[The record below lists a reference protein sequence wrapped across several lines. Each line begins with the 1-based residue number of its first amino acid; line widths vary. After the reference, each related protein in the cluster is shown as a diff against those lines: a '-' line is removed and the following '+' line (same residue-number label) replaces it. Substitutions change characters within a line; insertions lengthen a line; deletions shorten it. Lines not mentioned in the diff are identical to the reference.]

1 MQHVTYGSTAT
12 FNVTTEDKRI
22 NNNAN
27 ANKTRFLC
35 KFTND
40 LSGTVKYAY
49 GQSQTIRER
58 YTDFT
63 LTHNTT
69 ENVFT
74 GAINFKPYGFWK
86 YEIYEVTWQSAS
98 VVLSE
103 ATAPD
108 TETEVITPADNHIG
122 VVQGLVEQGKLLV
135 SETVGSEQ
143 VKYTQYT
150 ETTST
155 NYIYTN

>member
-12 FNVTTEDKRI
+12 FYVTTEDKRI
-22 NNNAN
+22 D
-27 ANKTRFLC
+27 TSVPSSQIRFLV
-35 KFTND
+35 KLTND

-49 GQSQTIRER
+49 GQNQTIRER
-58 YTDFT
+58 YTNFT

-74 GAINFKPYGFWK
+74 GAINLKPFGYHK
-86 YEIYEVTWQSAS
+86 YELYEVSFNGTVPTLDAD
-98 VVLSE
+98 
-103 ATAPD
+103 TAPISETDVAND
-108 TETEVITPADNHIG
+108 TGSVHGTVK
-122 VVQGLVEQGKLLV
+122 GLVEQGKLLV

>member
-12 FNVTTEDKRI
+12 FYVTTEDKRFDQ
-22 NNNAN
+22 NAN
-27 ANKTRFLC
+27 NNKTRYLC

-40 LSGTVKYAY
+40 LSGAVKYAY
-49 GQSQTIRER
+49 GQNQTSNER
-58 YTDFT
+58 YTKLEFN
-63 LTHNTT
+63 HNTT

-74 GAINFKPYGFWK
+74 GAINFKPYGYWK
-86 YEIYEVTWQSAS
+86 YELYEVTWQSAS

-108 TETEVITPADNHIG
+108 TETEVITPGSNHIG

-143 VKYTQYT
+143 VRYTQYT
-150 ETTST
+150 ETTSN

>member
-12 FNVTTEDKRI
+12 FYVTTEDKRI
-22 NNNAN
+22 D
-27 ANKTRFLC
+27 TSVPSSQIRFLV
-35 KFTND
+35 KITND

-69 ENVFT
+69 EDVFT

-98 VVLSE
+98 VTLDS
-103 ATAPD
+103 THAPD
-108 TETEVITPADNHIG
+108 TETEVLSPASNQKG

>member
-1 MQHVTYGSTAT
+1 MQHATYGSTT
-12 FNVTTEDKRI
+12 NFYVTTEDKRI
-22 NNNAN
+22 D
-27 ANKTRFLC
+27 TTVPSTQIRFLV

-40 LSGTVKYAY
+40 LSGNVKYSY

-58 YTDFT
+58 YTDFSF
-63 LTHNTT
+63 THNTT

-74 GAINFKPYGFWK
+74 GAINLTPFGYYK
-86 YEIYEVTWQSAS
+86 YEVYEVSFNGTVPTLDAN
-98 VVLSE
+98 
-103 ATAPD
+103 TAPIN
-108 TETEVITPADNHIG
+108 ETDAANNTGSVHGT
-122 VVQGLVEQGKLLV
+122 VKGLVEQGKLLV

-155 NYIYTN
+155 NYIHIN

>member
-22 NNNAN
+22 D
-27 ANKTRFLC
+27 TSVPSSQIRFLV
-35 KFTND
+35 KLTND

-63 LTHNTT
+63 LEHNTSEVVT
-69 ENVFT
+69 LGRVNLTPF
-74 GAINFKPYGFWK
+74 GYYK
-86 YEIYEVTWQSAS
+86 YEIYEVSYNGTVPTLSAVNSPISETDTANNTSS
-98 VVLSE
+98 VHGTVK
-103 ATAPD
+103 
-108 TETEVITPADNHIG
+108 
-122 VVQGLVEQGKLLV
+122 GLVEQGKLLV